1 MEIDDKDLEY
11 ATLEGAFNSQKE
23 YLKSKQE
30 EIDEIKKVHLS
41 LSEDYL
47 QLKSTYEIEKQSR
60 TSLETRLVASESEK
74 NTIISNF
81 KSKISQL
88 NSEISNLKAQLTNSP
103 ASNHE
108 SNQKIQ
114 ELEHQ
119 LAEAQIII
127 KERTEL

>member
-114 ELEHQ
+114 ELEYQ

>member
-11 ATLEGAFNSQKE
+11 ITLEGAFNSQKE

-47 QLKSTYEIEKQSR
+47 EIKSIYEIEKQSR
-60 TSLETRLVASESEK
+60 TSLETRFVASESEK

-81 KSKISQL
+81 KTKISQL
-88 NSEISNLKAQLTNSP
+88 NSEISHLKTQLTNNP
-103 ASNHE
+103 VSNHE

-114 ELEHQ
+114 ELEYQ
-119 LAEAQIII
+119 LSEAQIII